1 MCPNVGHEWTDTQQL
16 SGSSA
21 DLVSF
26 ACFIRSALSSDFR
39 KALQRKIKNVK
50 IRDRGGKRRERRRKR
65 KRIRERDRRG
75 ESWNIKEKQ

>member
-26 ACFIRSALSSDFR
+26 ACFIRSALSSDLR
-39 KALQRKIKNVK
+39 EALEREKKNVK
-50 IRDRGGKRRERRRKR
+50 MRESGGRKREKKKERERKR
-65 KRIRERDRRG
+65 MRERERRG
-75 ESWNIKEKQ
+75 ES